1 MTYNYNPTGYS
12 FTSSIPD
19 IFKISDFQGSSV
31 YLSIYINRSEGPIF
45 ATTLYAYNGQA
56 SIYDL
61 RSIIE
66 SYMEEHSLVHA
77 ACSFRLQVDHN
88 DYTLGEFTLIYCR
101 YQIPNA
107 DCKQFLQSHFL
118 TTHAVR
124 LVPHGFQMDLQYFVF
139 PDEAGPCS
147 TQFILQP
154 EDGSAPISLTT
165 SALPISSKQFALS
178 FEDLNEDDLLA
189 QLPQGTKGKL
199 LSVTLYRGA
208 RTFTLFVTDERPTL
222 ALTFQNEFNISDTL
236 YLTAQTKRKLTFDR
250 STAICCGQSSSYDD
264 NTETEYETETSA
276 LSYPLAKHVTFALQS
291 PSLYITTPDLP
302 TGTSILITDIE
313 SELSDA
319 TTATCSVKFKWKPLR
334 QQPILTFTRKRNI
347 FNPTY
352 NNTFD

>member
-1 MTYNYNPTGYS
+1 MNFNFNPQTYA

-19 IFKISDFQGSSV
+19 IFKVSDFQGSSV
-31 YLSIYINRSEGPIF
+31 YLAIYINRSEEPIF
-45 ATTLYAYNGQA
+45 STTLYAYGGKA

-66 SYMEEHSLVHA
+66 SYMEEKSLTHA
-77 ACSFRLQVDHN
+77 TCSFHLQENRN

-101 YQIPNA
+101 FLIQSA

-139 PDEAGPCS
+139 PDETGQCS
-147 TQFILQP
+147 TQFVLQP
-154 EDGSAPISLTT
+154 EDGSVPISLTV
-165 SALPISSKQFALS
+165 SDLPIASKQFALKY
-178 FEDLNEDDLLA
+178 EDLNEDDLMG
-189 QLPQGTKGKL
+189 QLPQDTKGKL

-208 RTFTLFVTDERPTL
+208 RTFTLFFTDELPTL
-222 ALTFQNEFNISDTL
+222 SLTFQNEFNAVDVL
-236 YLTAQTKRKLTFDR
+236 YLTAQTKRKLSFER
-250 STAICCGQSSSYDD
+250 STAVCCGESSSYDD
-264 NTETEYETETSA
+264 NTEVEYESETSA
-276 LSYPLAKHVTFALQS
+276 LSYAFAKHLTSALQS
-291 PSLYITTPDLP
+291 FSLFLQSPDFP

-319 TTATCSVKFKWKPLR
+319 TNTTCSVKFKWKPLR
-334 QQPILTFTRKRNI
+334 QQPILTYTRKRNI
-347 FNPTY
+347 FNAIY